1 MRPPRLF
8 LSITIKSLIWLGAIA
23 VGFVIAGPAR
33 ADFAMPEVPGFSNNY
48 PWFNS
53 VSQYPGDQSFQY
65 FLAYH
70 PNIAQALA
78 RNPSLLYNAR
88 WRYQFPALEQYLAN
102 HPDEWQALSGED
114 WAEGSPET
122 SWGGYDQEHH
132 WRDAYW
138 WHANDPNWFYDNHQ
152 DWSSLDSRWLTQD
165 GAYDAQHQWHYGE
178 WWYNQNPNWVTAH
191 HPNWLAEHRDWGV
204 ASEQQSYRKQH
215 AMRAPNQDSR
225 RQVSA
230 VEQASTRQPNVGR
243 TVQHPQEIKATHV
256 SQQRAIDQRQASLQ
270 HQQSIQQ
277 MNERQHQAQRP
288 GNEHQKQAKRDQS
301 PETRRQVEP
310 ANRQAGKP
318 QEVSRNQ
325 HPQEPKLAHEQHDQR
340 PKDGK

>member
-1 MRPPRLF
+1 MRPPRPC
-8 LSITIKSLIWLGAIA
+8 LSVTIKTLVWLGAVA
-23 VGFVIAGPAR
+23 AAFAIAGQAR

-70 PNIAQALA
+70 PNVAQALA

-102 HPDEWQALSGED
+102 HPDEWQALSGQD

-122 SWGGYDQEHH
+122 QWGGYDQAHH

-152 DWSSLDSRWLTQD
+152 DWTSLDSRWLTQD

-178 WWYNQNPNWVTAH
+178 WWYNQNPSWVTAH
-191 HPNWLAEHRDWGV
+191 HPNWLAAHRNWET

-215 AMRAPNQDSR
+215 AMPAPNQGSR
-225 RQVSA
+225 RQVTA
-230 VEQASTRQPNVGR
+230 VERPSSRGANARRP
-243 TVQHPQEIKATHV
+243 VQHPQQIEKAHV
-256 SQQRAIDQRQASLQ
+256 SQQQAADQRQASLQ
-270 HQQSIQQ
+270 HQQSIQR
-277 MNERQHQAQRP
+277 MNERQQQAERP
-288 GNEHQKQAKRDQS
+288 GNQHQEQVKRDQA
-301 PETRRQVEP
+301 PKARRQAEP
-310 ANRQAGKP
+310 ANHPAGRLQQA
-318 QEVSRNQ
+318 SRERHQ
-325 HPQEPKLAHEQHDQR
+325 QGPKVAHEEVQHQ
-340 PKDGK
+340 KNGK